1 MNKRRAI
8 KTAFLTAAL
17 CLAGLSL
24 SNIHINASNDS
35 VEDRLYEKVK
45 IAAEKGKIKDAKEDI
60 QRVLRLN
67 PGHIGALFHAGLYS
81 YESGKLENAEKFFK
95 RVENNAEFGAK
106 ARRYLADMRMARYR
120 KRFKETLD
128 IHITGESYEPALKLC
143 EEALVE
149 MPDNDEIL
157 FTAAFS
163 ASMLSLQAK
172 AEHYAKSFSEK
183 STDKT
188 LSAELSAFVDA
199 WFSHPYD
206 PEIALEKLLSISSR
220 RLITAPVK
228 KRIKELILK
237 LRLNDKFEEFIRR
250 EMTVPGADVNSLQRE
265 LISFLIDQ
273 RQYEKALQLV
283 NSRPIDSLDDNLIY
297 IRILGETAQEKKAMT
312 ATRQLLSVYPNELR
326 LYEAWINSW
335 LMAFGRLQ
343 AVPSGQDDGGKD
355 ISEMADEIVA
365 KLKPG
370 HLITMNPE
378 LLINILRVAVI
389 LDNQPQVKLIAP
401 EAAKINFDEK
411 LAALLM
417 ESVDEFIVNEATGV
431 AVDLLESARN
441 QRPDDHNLHIKLAE
455 VHLATNPEISAKIL
469 ESLLAEK
476 PDILRA
482 FLLWT
487 DSLNLIGRA
496 KDAEEAIL
504 KRLEEPGMNEL
515 VRRQLSAR
523 LEVLRMQNTGETNY
537 QEEEPTEEP
546 IPVANF

>member
-24 SNIHINASNDS
+24 SNIHISASNDS

-143 EEALVE
+143 EEALSE
-149 MPDNDEIL
+149 MPDNDEII

-206 PEIALEKLLSISSR
+206 PEIALEKLLSLSSR

-312 ATRQLLSVYPNELR
+312 ATRQLLTVYPNELR

-343 AVPSGQDDGGKD
+343 AIPSGQDDGGKD

-378 LLINILRVAVI
+378 LLLNILRVAVI

-496 KDAEEAIL
+496 KDAEDAIL

-537 QEEEPTEEP
+537 QEEEPTDEP

>member
-24 SNIHINASNDS
+24 SNIHISASNDS

-81 YESGKLENAEKFFK
+81 YESGKLESAEKFFK

-143 EEALVE
+143 EEALSE

-206 PEIALEKLLSISSR
+206 PEIALEKLLSLSSR
-220 RLITAPVK
+220 RLMTAPVK

-343 AVPSGQDDGGKD
+343 AIPSGQDDGGKD

-378 LLINILRVAVI
+378 LLLNILRVAVI

-401 EAAKINFDEK
+401 EAAKINFDEN

-417 ESVDEFIVNEATGV
+417 ESIDEFIVNEATGV